1 MSYTWNDS
9 KDNIS
14 YNGDVA
20 NTSTLVKMVVDDPRD
35 MSKMNYSNNQWRH
48 KVVAYVTSPS
58 FWGFNAG
65 LRFSGIGGTRYSLVV
80 NGNINGDFVST
91 NDLAYVYD
99 PNSSSTPQYLKDGIN
114 AVLDNPNVRG
124 SVKKYIRDSFGKVAE
139 RNGGVNGFYGV
150 FDFHL
155 GKSIKI
161 YKTQKLDL
169 SLDLFNVANFLNKDW
184 GVGRNLG
191 NVYLYTVKGFDA
203 KNKEFVYRVNT
214 NAGVTKGNGNPYQ
227 FQLGLRY
234 EF

>member
-1 MSYTWNDS
+1 M
-9 KDNIS
+9 
-14 YNGDVA
+14 
-20 NTSTLVKMVVDDPRD
+20 
-35 MSKMNYSNNQWRH
+35 
-48 KVVAYVTSPS
+48 
-58 FWGFNAG
+58 
-65 LRFSGIGGTRYSLVV
+65 
-80 NGNINGDFVST
+80 
-91 NDLAYVYD
+91 
-99 PNSSSTPQYLKDGIN
+99 
-114 AVLDNPNVRG
+114 
-124 SVKKYIRDSFGKVAE
+124 
-139 RNGGVNGFYGV
+139 
-150 FDFHL
+150 

-214 NAGVTKGNGNPYQ
+214 NAGVAKGNGNPYQ